1 MSPAINKAI
10 DPKRPSLSKSTVTS
24 AAYCARRA
32 WYADKR
38 RLPDGARK
46 SFAMPERVIFGVAV
60 DQMTAEIVAARR
72 DGVRI
77 TDKDL
82 VLSAANEGLREA
94 SQRWCSEEIDW
105 SKFGAELFSATE
117 SWLAAIDSGVM
128 PVDEN
133 TTLQGV
139 EGESLRFGEG
149 PDAALGTPDFIV
161 RWPDGRPGIVDVKAA
176 FRRKGPVDMV
186 NAEVSYYAWL
196 YSSITGEIPRFTYAS
211 WVRTKNPEWQVL
223 TEDLTPAHV
232 ALGAEYVSTTRALLA
247 ASRAEDVT
255 FDSASCR
262 SCEWAKP
269 VPDVKHAGCSVGMA
283 VIASYERGNA

>member
-1 MSPAINKAI
+1 MSPVINKAI

-82 VLSAANEGLREA
+82 ILSAANEGLREA
-94 SQRWCSEEIDW
+94 GQRWCSEEIDW
-105 SKFGAELFSATE
+105 ARFGAELYSATE

-139 EGESLRFGEG
+139 EGESLKFGEG
-149 PDAALGTPDFIV
+149 PDAAP
-161 RWPDGRPGIVDVKAA
+161 
-176 FRRKGPVDMV
+176 
-186 NAEVSYYAWL
+186 
-196 YSSITGEIPRFTYAS
+196 
-211 WVRTKNPEWQVL
+211 TKVE
-223 TEDLTPAHV
+223 E
-232 ALGAEYVSTTRALLA
+232 
-247 ASRAEDVT
+247 
-255 FDSASCR
+255 
-262 SCEWAKP
+262 
-269 VPDVKHAGCSVGMA
+269 
-283 VIASYERGNA
+283 